1 MHYTSHWRLSFLLAL
16 VVHFVFWS
24 GATFALPML
33 LPKPEIADIG
43 MPIEIEDIT
52 LDSDS
57 EFAEANETL
66 PSLDD
71 GVDKGFSEE
80 KGDMVPAEK
89 VAALASVLESVPK
102 DVNVRISREA
112 PGVNQGAVAEADIT
126 PKPEKETEKEEK
138 NQKKRLLSLLRTKQ
152 RLLPN

>member
-57 EFAEANETL
+57 EFAEANETV

-71 GVDKGFSEE
+71 GVDKG
-80 KGDMVPAEK
+80 
-89 VAALASVLESVPK
+89 
-102 DVNVRISREA
+102 I
-112 PGVNQGAVAEADIT
+112 
-126 PKPEKETEKEEK
+126 
-138 NQKKRLLSLLRTKQ
+138 
-152 RLLPN
+152 

>member
-57 EFAEANETL
+57 EFAEANETV

-89 VAALASVLESVPK
+89 VAALASVLESVPNK
-102 DVNVRISREA
+102 PGSSGSESRGCCRSGYNSEA
-112 PGVNQGAVAEADIT
+112 G
-126 PKPEKETEKEEK
+126 
-138 NQKKRLLSLLRTKQ
+138 KR
-152 RLLPN
+152 N